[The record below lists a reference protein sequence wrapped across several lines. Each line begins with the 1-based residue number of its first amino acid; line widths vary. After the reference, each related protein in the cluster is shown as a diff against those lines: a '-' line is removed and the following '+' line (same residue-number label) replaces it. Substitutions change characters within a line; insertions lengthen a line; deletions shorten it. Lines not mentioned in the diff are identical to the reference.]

1 MPVRHILLA
10 LMVVAIWGVNFTV
23 IKLSVTDLPP
33 FLAAALRF
41 TFAAFPAVLFIR
53 PPQVNW
59 TRIVLFGFSS
69 SFGIYAF
76 LNLAIYFGMT
86 AGLSSVVL
94 QTQAFFTIIL
104 AFFLLG
110 ERPRSVQIA
119 GAIVAFVGIGVI
131 AIERIGDATFLPLFM
146 VVAAAIC
153 WAGANIVTKRSQ
165 GADALALTVWGAAIG
180 TVPLFLI
187 SFAVEGFDTDM
198 AAIANAGM
206 STWLVIGFLAYAATL
221 LGLGTWTWLM
231 RRHPASTVAPFT
243 LLVPITGL
251 ISGALFLGETI
262 SLPSA
267 AGGALVIAGLLVPV
281 LWRGRTV

>member
-23 IKLSVTDLPP
+23 IKLSVTALPP

-41 TFAAFPAVLFIR
+41 TLAAFPAILFIR
-53 PPQVNW
+53 PPRVNW
-59 TRIVLFGFSS
+59 MRIVLFGLSS

-94 QTQAFFTIIL
+94 QTQAFFTIIF

-110 ERPRSVQIA
+110 ERPRSIQTLGAVIA
-119 GAIVAFVGIGVI
+119 FAGIGII
-131 AIERIGDATFLPLFM
+131 AAERFGGAGFGPLFM
-146 VVAAAIC
+146 VVAAAMS
-153 WAGANIVTKRSQ
+153 WAIANIVTKRSQ
-165 GADALALTVWGAAIG
+165 GADPLALTVWGAAVG
-180 TVPLFLI
+180 AVPLYVV
-187 SFAVEGFDTDM
+187 SFAVEGFDTDL
-198 AAIANAGM
+198 AAIANA
-206 STWLVIGFLAYAATL
+206 SIPTWLVIGFLAYAATL
-221 LGLGTWTWLM
+221 LGLGTWTWLL

-251 ISGALFLGETI
+251 ISGAIFLGETI
-262 SLPSA
+262 SMPSA

-281 LWRGRTV
+281 IWRGRTI